1 MAPDMEV
8 LWFFVIALLLVTYLI
23 RDGADLGSG
32 TIYLF
37 VCRNEA
43 DRRSVRLATGPV
55 WNGNEVWLLLAA
67 VALYYAFP
75 SAFASSGLRIS
86 AATVFGLL
94 ILRGIAC
101 GRTRMDFVYG
111 FAGVLLAFAL
121 GTAIGFVIPGV
132 PQWFPYLCGACSL
145 AVLTLHSAVWMALH
159 STGEL
164 QSRCRQLASG
174 VWWAVLPTY
183 AALALSA
190 LTIQPQVLDELTAHS
205 TSGATLSVFAV
216 VALAGLIGTRLCLS
230 VGFDLGAFAS
240 ASCLIAG
247 VLASVAASQVPHLLS
262 HDLPASS
269 AGISAIWWL
278 PAFLV
283 AAGYNITM
291 RRLVRQKLATN

>member
-1 MAPDMEV
+1 MEV
-8 LWFFVIALLLVTYLI
+8 LWFFVIALLLATYLI

-37 VCRNEA
+37 FCRNEA
-43 DRRSVRLATGPV
+43 DRRLVRVATGPV

-75 SAFASSGLRIS
+75 AAYASPGFRIS
-86 AATVFGLL
+86 AATVLGLL
-94 ILRGIAC
+94 ILRGIAS
-101 GRTRMDFVYG
+101 GRSRMGLIYG
-111 FAGVLLAFAL
+111 SGGVLLAIAL
-121 GTAIGFVIPGV
+121 GVAIGFVIPGV

-164 QSRCRQLASG
+164 QSQCRHLASG
-174 VWWAVLPTY
+174 VWWAVLPIY
-183 AALALSA
+183 AALALAA
-190 LTIQPQVLDELTAHS
+190 LTIHPQVLEDLTAHS

-216 VALAGLIGTRLCLS
+216 IALAGLIGTRLCLS

-247 VLASVAASQVPHLLS
+247 VLASLAASLMPHLLTQ
-262 HDLPASS
+262 DFAASS
-269 AGISAIWWL
+269 AGLSAIWCV
-278 PAFLV
+278 PAFFV
-283 AAGYNITM
+283 AAGYNATM
-291 RRLVRQKLATN
+291 RRLLRQKLATH